1 MSAQPQNWHASPLL
15 RWPREIKNLETKL
28 QVADTVAAKVNDGD
42 VVGMGSGSAAYLTL
56 WAIGRRVQTEGLNI
70 QVIPSSYETEIAVTS
85 LNLQLARLGH
95 AAPTLSV
102 DGADEVDPAGRA
114 LKGRGGAMFREKLL
128 WSTSS
133 RMFLAID
140 PSKHVERLGTGFPLP
155 VEVHP
160 NAVEHVAACLQK
172 EGCEDVSVRT
182 GTGKDG
188 PVITESGFLVLDA
201 AFAEIPVG
209 LNDRIKAVPGVLET
223 GLFEGYEYEIV
234 E

>member
-1 MSAQPQNWHASPLL
+1 MSAQPENWHASPLL

-95 AAPTLSV
+95 AVPTLSV
-102 DGADEVDPAGRA
+102 DGADEVDPAGRV

-140 PSKHVERLGTGFPLP
+140 PSKHVQRLGTGFPLP

-160 NAVEHVAACLQK
+160 NAVEHVAACLRD
-172 EGCEDVSVRT
+172 EGCEDVWVRT

-201 AFAEIPVG
+201 TFAEIPVG
-209 LNDRIKAVPGVLET
+209 LNARIKSVPGVLET

>member
-1 MSAQPQNWHASPLL
+1 MSAQPQDWHASPLL

-42 VVGMGSGSAAYLTL
+42 IVGMGSGSAAYLTL
-56 WAIGRRVQTEGLNI
+56 WAIGRRVRTEGLNI

-95 AAPTLSV
+95 AVPTLSV
-102 DGADEVDPAGRA
+102 DGADEVDPAGRV

-160 NAVEHVAACLQK
+160 NAVEHVADCLQE

-209 LNDRIKAVPGVLET
+209 LNARIKGVPGVLET
-223 GLFEGYEYEIV
+223 GLFEGYEYEVV

>member
-1 MSAQPQNWHASPLL
+1 
-15 RWPREIKNLETKL
+15 
-28 QVADTVAAKVNDGD
+28 
-42 VVGMGSGSAAYLTL
+42 
-56 WAIGRRVQTEGLNI
+56 
-70 QVIPSSYETEIAVTS
+70 
-85 LNLQLARLGH
+85 
-95 AAPTLSV
+95 
-102 DGADEVDPAGRA
+102 
-114 LKGRGGAMFREKLL
+114 MFREKLL

-160 NAVEHVAACLQK
+160 NAVEHVAACLQT

-201 AFAEIPVG
+201 KFAEIPVG
-209 LNDRIKAVPGVLET
+209 LNARIKAVPGVLET